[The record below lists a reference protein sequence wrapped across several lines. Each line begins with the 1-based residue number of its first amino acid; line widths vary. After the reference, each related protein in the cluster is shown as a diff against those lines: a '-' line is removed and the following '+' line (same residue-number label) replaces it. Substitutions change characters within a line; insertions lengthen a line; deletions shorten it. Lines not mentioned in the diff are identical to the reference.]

1 MNEPLRKTAA
11 PIATLEDAERA
22 IDSLYRIMDL
32 LETTVA
38 EETARVRGGRIR
50 DAAELGETKRDLA
63 LRYGAESERVKTASK
78 LIRSSLPEA
87 LEQLRRRHDSFQRT
101 LQANMTV
108 LATAHAVSE
117 GVIRGVSG
125 ELARKQT
132 PSTYGASGKANRPS
146 PAASQP
152 LALSRTL

>member
-1 MNEPLRKTAA
+1 MSEPLRKTAA

-22 IDSLYRIMDL
+22 IESLYRIMDL
-32 LETTVA
+32 LEATVA
-38 EETARVRGGRIR
+38 EETARVRGGHIR
-50 DAAELGETKRDLA
+50 DATELGETKRDLA
-63 LRYGAESERVKTASK
+63 LRYGAESERVKTAGK

-87 LEQLRRRHDSFQRT
+87 LEQLRRRHDSFQKI
-101 LQANMTV
+101 LQTNMTV

-125 ELARKQT
+125 ELARKRT

>member
-1 MNEPLRKTAA
+1 MSEPLRKTAA

-22 IDSLYRIMDL
+22 IESLYRIMDL
-32 LETTVA
+32 LEATVA
-38 EETARVRGGRIR
+38 EETARVRGGHIR
-50 DAAELGETKRDLA
+50 DATELGETKRDLA

-87 LEQLRRRHDSFQRT
+87 IEQLRRRHDSFQKI
-101 LQANMTV
+101 LQTNMTV

-125 ELARKQT
+125 ELARKRT